1 MLQASAWVNWRF
13 QPVESFAGPHASRRA
28 IVKAWRKTASIPG
41 RVYLLADLGW
51 VESYSGQAVDEIL
64 SFQGTE
70 GVQSLLFIVEQA
82 IQEKVK
88 LSGPLKM
95 TGLERMVL
103 SVMALSR
110 EVGNGG
116 YKQFFRNYSRRFG
129 PAIVDDLVRIGCTEI
144 ADITQRPLDALDLLK
159 LNVAEIEAA
168 MARENV
174 QRNRALK
181 RCDIAFYER
190 GELSERLF
198 AYVKAHQAGITG
210 LTSTGGLRTW
220 GRELQKRLFRHARLK
235 AAPAARLVHSAGAH
249 YDQVVR
255 LHQPLGML
263 GGIAAAHADGQRFG
277 DRFGQ
282 AQQFRHGR
290 KRAAHV
296 VGIQAGDE
304 HLLSAVGKMRRDLD
318 QVWSEKVRFIDAH
331 HFGPGIQMRQNVGGG
346 LNGLRLHAQIVMRND
361 FVV

>member
-1 MLQASAWVNWRF
+1 MDRCAGFSGVLPIASRGGSDGERSGMLQASAWVNWRF

-41 RVYLLADLGW
+41 TVYLLADLGW

-174 QRNRALK
+174 QRK
-181 RCDIAFYER
+181 
-190 GELSERLF
+190 
-198 AYVKAHQAGITG
+198 
-210 LTSTGGLRTW
+210 
-220 GRELQKRLFRHARLK
+220 
-235 AAPAARLVHSAGAH
+235 
-249 YDQVVR
+249 
-255 LHQPLGML
+255 
-263 GGIAAAHADGQRFG
+263 
-277 DRFGQ
+277 
-282 AQQFRHGR
+282 
-290 KRAAHV
+290 
-296 VGIQAGDE
+296 
-304 HLLSAVGKMRRDLD
+304 
-318 QVWSEKVRFIDAH
+318 
-331 HFGPGIQMRQNVGGG
+331 PGIQTVRYRLLGARRTFRTPVCLRESAPSWNYRSNFHWRASDVGPRTPGTFVSACRARSNGG
-346 LNGLRLHAQIVMRND
+346 SAPRTFRGRPLRSGR
-361 FVV
+361 